1 MASIRQDKFA
11 SLIQRDL
18 GEIFQQNSRD
28 LFEGSFITVSGVNVT
43 PDLGYVKVYLSFL
56 NTKDKDAL
64 LELVRFHNK
73 AIRHQLAGRIRN
85 QVRKMPELEFFIDD
99 SLDQV
104 ERMDRLFDHLHKSGQ
119 MPDDDKDKA

>member
-18 GEIFQQNSRD
+18 GEIFQQNSRE
-28 LFEGSFITVSGVNVT
+28 LFGGSFITVSGVQVT

-56 NTKDKDAL
+56 NAKDKDSL

-73 AIRHQLAGRIRN
+73 SIRHHLASRIRN

-104 ERMDRLFDHLHKSGQ
+104 ERMDRLFDNLHKSGQ
-119 MPDDDKDKA
+119 MPEDDKDNA